1 MPTGYFVGRDGAV
14 PLGDLRAAAIG
25 DTVFLREGASQR
37 SDWARYL
44 DAIAAAVAR
53 GADVRWIR

>member
-1 MPTGYFVGRDGAV
+1 MATDYFVGRHQAV
-14 PLGDLRAAAIG
+14 PLGDIRSVSAG
-25 DTVFLREGASQR
+25 DTVLLRSGAEQR

-53 GADVRWIR
+53 GADVRWVR